1 MSTDLSNKYAFAA
14 LRDKRAEIAGKIAAL
29 KKQIA
34 RHKTELTKL
43 DGVIALFDPA
53 YKVGDIPA
61 KRAKQRSNLF
71 THGELGRLVLDALRK
86 AGEPLPTAAII
97 AYVADAIGQ
106 PDAAKRLAKTV
117 ATNLRYMAARHRTVT
132 KTGEREAARWSL
144 T

>member
-14 LRDKRAEIAGKIAAL
+14 LRDKRADIAGRITAL

-34 RHKTELTKL
+34 KHKAELAKL

-53 YKVGDIPA
+53 YQVGDIPA

-71 THGELGRLVLDALRK
+71 AHGELGRLILDVLRK
-86 AGEPLPTAAII
+86 AGEPLPTAAIV

-106 PDAAKRLAKTV
+106 PTAVKAIAKTV
-117 ATNLRYMAARHRTVT
+117 ATNLRYMAAR
-132 KTGEREAARWSL
+132 
-144 T
+144 

>member
-1 MSTDLSNKYAFAA
+1 MI
-14 LRDKRAEIAGKIAAL
+14 R
-29 KKQIA
+29 
-34 RHKTELTKL
+34 
-43 DGVIALFDPA
+43 LFDPA
-53 YKVGDIPA
+53 YQVGSIPA

-71 THGELGRLVLDALRK
+71 TYGELGQLILDALRK
-86 AGEPLPTAAII
+86 AAEPLSTAAVV

-106 PDAAKRLAKTV
+106 GEAGRKVFAKTV